1 MKLFYSISII
11 LLSCAVIFSAENAST
26 SEQDFAETLI
36 QVQVSGPDDVNK
48 LLDLGLQIELNIVK
62 RGVAEGFI
70 SKSNLEKVQNA
81 GFNVTVVEPP
91 AANPIGTLPRKPWYT
106 FEDIV
111 DILTE
116 YTQIYPEMT
125 KFDTIGHSING
136 KPILQFKI
144 FTLPDT
150 AVRQRFF
157 LNGCC
162 HGNEKI
168 GTETCMRIMKELL
181 EKYDSDQK
189 IKAMVDRCE
198 FVFHPIINIDGFT
211 SSSSGRRTLANG
223 LDPNRAY
230 GYKTEGNSSD
240 GSLPYEW
247 PENKSYLHCMIEAPW
262 YQNMD
267 YHCGTIALYQP
278 SGSSLDS
285 EAYNRLEQ
293 LYPLDKVEK
302 WEETYRMERGGGLAY
317 SASYG
322 KCGTLALLPELCP
335 HYPPESQ
342 IDSLSQWNM
351 DCFLDIVDDMNKGV
365 RGRVTDAATGTPLY
379 ARVQVA
385 NKGSFIFT
393 DPRSGAFHKYVPSPS
408 GTFEVEVFANGF
420 KPETKNIQAN
430 ANGFADINFP
440 LIADTTLKYAALSVD
455 VIGVGNSVSLTENR
469 RCLGV
474 NDNSG
479 VTIEDG
485 FVIVDFGPKYFITD
499 TDGDDITVYLTNND
513 NYSVS
518 VHNDVDK
525 IIDGDGIDIGDG
537 QGTQSFD
544 LNGAID
550 SARWV
555 RIDVSG
561 SSSPSID
568 AIEAEPRDLPTA
580 VIPVSME
587 SWQNESIKIISIT
600 RANGII
606 FQATIPMGNYSIV
619 VYDLKGKMI
628 RTVSQGIAETSSKNV
643 FKWNGRDTNNR
654 KCATGTYLLY
664 IKVSN
669 GKKTVKIPWVQ

>member
-1 MKLFYSISII
+1 MKLSHIIRII
-11 LLSCAVIFSAENAST
+11 LLSCTIVFTTQNVSA
-26 SEQDFAETLI
+26 SEQDFSEAHI
-36 QVQVSGPDDVNK
+36 KVQVSGMDDVHK
-48 LLDLGLQIELNIVK
+48 LLDLGLQIELNIV
-62 RGVAEGFI
+62 REGIAEGFI
-70 SKSNLEKVQNA
+70 SKSNLEKVRNA
-81 GFNVTVVEPP
+81 GFDVIVVEPP
-91 AANPIGTLPRKPWYT
+91 AAQPVGTSPRKPWYT
-106 FEDIV
+106 FEDV
-111 DILTE
+111 VEILTD
-116 YTQIYPEMT
+116 YTETYPEMT
-125 KFDTIGHSING
+125 GFDTIGSSING

-181 EKYDSDQK
+181 EKYGSDQK

-223 LDPNRAY
+223 KDPNRAY
-230 GYKTEGNSSD
+230 GYKTDGNSSD
-240 GSLPYEW
+240 GSLPYQW
-247 PENKSYLHCMIEAPW
+247 PEVKTYLYCMIEAPW

-267 YHCGTIALYQP
+267 YHCGTVALYQP
-278 SGSSLDS
+278 SGSSLDR
-285 EAYNRLEQ
+285 EAYDRLEE
-293 LYPLDKVEK
+293 LYPLDQIEK
-302 WEETYRMERGGGLAY
+302 WEEVYRMERGGGLAY
-317 SASYG
+317 AASYG

-335 HYPPESQ
+335 HYPSESK
-342 IDSLSQWNM
+342 IDSLTQWNLE
-351 DCFLDIVDDMNKGV
+351 CYLDIIEDMNKGV
-365 RGRVTDAATGTPLY
+365 RGRVTDAATGAPLY
-379 ARVQVA
+379 ARVQVV

-408 GTFEVEVFANGF
+408 GSFEVEVFANGF
-420 KPETKNIQAN
+420 KPETKTVQAN
-430 ANGFADINFP
+430 VNGFADVEFP
-440 LIADTTLKYAALSVD
+440 LTADTTLKYAALSVD

-469 RCLGV
+469 RCLGL

-485 FVIVDFGPKYFITD
+485 FIIVDFGAKYLITD

-513 NYSVS
+513 SYSVS
-518 VHNDVDK
+518 VHSDIDK

-537 QGTQSFD
+537 QGTESFD

-555 RIDVSG
+555 RIDAGS

-587 SWQNESIKIISIT
+587 SWQNESIRLISST
-600 RANGII
+600 RANGIT
-606 FQATIPMGNYSIV
+606 FQAMIPKGEYSISIF
-619 VYDLKGKMI
+619 DLKGKRI
-628 RTVSQGIAETSSKNV
+628 RTISQGTAKSPARQM
-643 FKWNGRDTNNR
+643 FKWNGSD
-654 KCATGTYLLY
+654 CSSGTYLLH
-664 IKVSN
+664 IEVSG
-669 GKKTVKIPWVQ
+669 GKKTVKVPLVQ